1 MKRHNFNKL
10 LTVFGIL
17 FVLSLSSCVKNYRA
31 NETDLNDLKPTAN
44 IVEGGLYQFSTQALL
59 FPGSDDVDTATFHVN
74 YAAVSVAPANEVFTL
89 AVDPAAITNY
99 NTSGG
104 GLQYEI
110 LPDSCYSFTATS
122 VTVAKGQTY
131 SDAIPV
137 IFYPSKIDGQK
148 NYMLPISLT
157 NAPAGITISSNIGT
171 LYYHFIGNP
180 IAGSYTENWRRW
192 NATDTTGTPNYN
204 QTNSNI
210 LSPETPLQVSATSA
224 SNGAEFHISFT
235 NTNGVLSNFNVALDP
250 SSYGAFGLGSLSQAP
265 IILIADPVKGIY
277 SFYFKYSNTAT
288 PPGQR
293 TIIETFT
300 KTP

>member
-10 LTVFGIL
+10 STFFGIL
-17 FVLSLSSCVKNYRA
+17 FILILSSCVKNYRA

-44 IVEGGLYQFSTQALL
+44 IVEGGLYQFSSQALL
-59 FPGSDDVDTATFHVN
+59 FPGSDLMDTTYFHIN
-74 YAAVSVAPANEVFTL
+74 YAAVSVAPQNEVFTVGVDSS
-89 AVDPAAITNY
+89 AVSFY
-99 NTSGG
+99 NGTGG
-104 GLQYEI
+104 GLQYLP
-110 LPDSCYSFTATS
+110 LPDSCYAPISTTD
-122 VTVAKGQTY
+122 TVYKGQTY
-131 SDAIPV
+131 SNAIPV
-137 IFYPSKIDGQK
+137 VVYPSKIDPSH
-148 NYMLPISLT
+148 NYMLSISILK
-157 NAPAGITISSNIGT
+157 APTGITISSNIGT

-204 QTNSNI
+204 QTNPNI
-210 LSPETPLQVSATSA
+210 FSPETPSQVSVASA

-235 NTNGVLSNFNVALDP
+235 NTNGVLSDFNVALDP

-265 IILIADPVKGIY
+265 VILTADPVKGIY